1 MVTLLHLA
9 RWIAWQIGEHDASP
23 SHPPARITVLSA
35 DGVED
40 F

>member
-1 MVTLLHLA
+1 MTAIRNVV
-9 RWIAWQIGEHDASP
+9 RWIAWQIGEHGGSP
-23 SHPPARITVLSA
+23 SHPPAHITVLSA